1 MTYKQLSSK
10 NKKGTNCTYSEFVT
24 AQGFENI
31 ILINIVINYFLI
43 FSLLLI
49 VLSMSVPFYIIQ
61 EKIVKSSQ
69 LVPLTEELLLANHL
83 GVAGG
88 EVGVDA
94 DHVGLSFNN
103 CQG

>member
-1 MTYKQLSSK
+1 
-10 NKKGTNCTYSEFVT
+10 
-24 AQGFENI
+24 
-31 ILINIVINYFLI
+31 
-43 FSLLLI
+43 
-49 VLSMSVPFYIIQ
+49 MSVPFYIIQ

-83 GVAGG
+83 GVAGC

-103 CQG
+103 GQG